1 MKSVGMVRPVDKMG
15 RVVIPQEFRNMLDV
29 KNGVDSFEI
38 MMNGEEIVLRKYQ
51 PTCIFCDSFAEC
63 VEYEG
68 KMVCLKCIEK
78 LNLKQLE
85 TSEN

>member
-51 PTCIFCDSFAEC
+51 PTCIFCDSFASFI
-63 VEYEG
+63 
-68 KMVCLKCIEK
+68 LFF
-78 LNLKQLE
+78 
-85 TSEN
+85 S